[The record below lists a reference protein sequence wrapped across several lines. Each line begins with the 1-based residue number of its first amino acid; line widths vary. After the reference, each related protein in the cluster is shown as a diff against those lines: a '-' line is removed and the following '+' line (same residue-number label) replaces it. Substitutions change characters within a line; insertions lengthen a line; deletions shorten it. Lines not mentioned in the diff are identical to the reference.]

1 MPQYYNPGLYPA
13 SYSYGYNTPYM
24 PQSGAMPVT
33 PPAAMNYMISV
44 DGEQAAR
51 AWQMPAG
58 VAPGTIIPL
67 FDVDGVHVYFKST
80 NAYGQLNPL
89 RKAKVVMEEEPAL
102 PAGQSMEAPQMTDMS
117 GFVTK
122 DDLNELR
129 KEIRGMLAPRNNQ
142 NGSNR
147 GENK

>member
-1 MPQYYNPGLYPA
+1 MPQYYNPGLFPVT
-13 SYSYGYNTPYM
+13 YSYTAPYM
-24 PQSGAMPVT
+24 QQSASMAPVPT
-33 PPAAMNYMISV
+33 NYMISV

-89 RKAKVVMEEEPAL
+89 RKAKVVMEDEPAL
-102 PAGQSMEAPQMTDMS
+102 PAAGQSMEAPQMPDMG

>member
-1 MPQYYNPGLYPA
+1 
-13 SYSYGYNTPYM
+13 
-24 PQSGAMPVT
+24 
-33 PPAAMNYMISV
+33 
-44 DGEQAAR
+44 
-51 AWQMPAG
+51 MPAG
-58 VAPGTIIPL
+58 VAPGTVIPL
-67 FDVDGVHVYFKST
+67 FDVDGIHVYFKST

-102 PAGQSMEAPQMTDMS
+102 PAPQSMNPGPDLS

-129 KEIRGMLAPRNNQ
+129 KEIRSMLAPRNNQ